1 MNALAASN
9 FKRIGDCDLYCAGC
23 FNLRFAVPGE
33 GRGGGAVKVYIY
45 ILVMAVTTYLIRA
58 LPLTLLKKPIENRF
72 LKSFLHYVPT
82 ACLTAMTFPAILSAT
97 DHMISGALGLAIAVL
112 LSLKKKSL
120 IVVAVASCAAVFLTE
135 QLLKLI

>member
-1 MNALAASN
+1 MKIYL
-9 FKRIGDCDLYCAGC
+9 
-23 FNLRFAVPGE
+23 
-33 GRGGGAVKVYIY
+33 Y
-45 ILVMAVTTYLIRA
+45 ILVMALTTYLIRA
-58 LPLTLLKKPIENRF
+58 IPLTLMKKPIENRF

-97 DHMISGALGLAIAVL
+97 ENMVSGALGLAVAVV

-135 QLLKLI
+135 QLIKFL